1 MIRYIA
7 IAAVA
12 AVMSTGATAS
22 TYTGNS
28 HGNALIERY
37 ASQMGS
43 MFEHVSS
50 ANGASWQSHIRQ
62 MCRGEGYRGCR
73 AEMRRMVRHMIR
85 EHRRNQDHAAP
96 EVTPSAV
103 PLPAGGALLLT
114 AIGGFA
120 LLRRKRNVKA

>member
-28 HGNALIERY
+28 YGAALVERHM
-37 ASQMGS
+37 SQIGS

-50 ANGASWQSHIRQ
+50 TNGASWQSHVRQ
-62 MCRGEGYRGCR
+62 ICRGEAYRGCR
-73 AEMRRMVRHMIR
+73 TEVRRIVRHMIR
-85 EHRRNQDHAAP
+85 EHRRNNDHAAP

-120 LLRRKRNVKA
+120 LLRRKRNAKA

>member
-1 MIRYIA
+1 MIKFIA

-22 TYTGNS
+22 TYNGNS
-28 HGNALIERY
+28 YGSALVERY
-37 ASQMGS
+37 TGHMGS
-43 MFEHVSS
+43 MFEHISNS
-50 ANGASWQSHIRQ
+50 HGASWQGHIRQ
-62 MCRGEGYRGCR
+62 MCGGEGVRGCR
-73 AEMRRMVRHMIR
+73 HEIRRMVRNMIR
-85 EHRRNQDHAAP
+85 AHRRGHDHGAP

-120 LLRRKRNVKA
+120 LMRRKRNAKA